1 MQAASRKDP
10 WLTAAYRDNEAA
22 LTRTDRRFPV
32 AEHFRCSNHG
42 HSTCERV
49 TMRCHACVAELSS
62 MGSVSV
68 VAVLLG
74 GSAPGLVPAARCD
87 PYWDLAASACLG
99 LDLSAVV
106 AGTGLAHQLV

>member
-1 MQAASRKDP
+1 MACQESTGTP
-10 WLTAAYRDNEAA
+10 QSMSCQVMLCTAEFA
-22 LTRTDRRFPV
+22 
-32 AEHFRCSNHG
+32 
-42 HSTCERV
+42 
-49 TMRCHACVAELSS
+49 S

-74 GSAPGLVPAARCD
+74 GSAPGSVPAARCD

-106 AGTGLAHQLV
+106 AGTGLAHQLA